1 MPLVEQSNYGNQQ
14 INVPPSLPMIL
25 KQFCKAAIRTQP
37 YDLLKWSSAYF
48 RALAEGE
55 EPPSKIRLEYPPPTT
70 ASGLTLGFLKVLLRQ
85 LGDYNKVVP
94 VETLLRRWD
103 CLCLDRKDL
112 NLIMLIGKFRRKCQ
126 VKKFL
131 AIAAGLLTSS
141 LFETMIMICEL
152 FTHEPDGG
160 SAMIPVSLFMELYGF
175 LAGLRCD
182 GTARDPDDDPHCTLF
197 DESDQGELNS
207 ENHDCLEKK
216 NKKNVSSP
224 KSENTESDVNLDLE
238 FAYKDDDE
246 PLTKNEKKKTLE
258 NQFEEKLTSEES
270 EGQLSNGK
278 SVNTD
283 TTESSKLI
291 DNRDSNNLT
300 QYDNENS
307 MEVNKPLIKSSEQS
321 SVELQMINDRRI
333 SAKMKVRD
341 PSLYKFY
348 PNIPGIGPRLSAEEV
363 ACIAIWM
370 SECARRQEGMVGPR
384 NLRHSQCPPL
394 DRQRN
399 LR

>member
-1 MPLVEQSNYGNQQ
+1 M
-14 INVPPSLPMIL
+14 
-25 KQFCKAAIRTQP
+25 
-37 YDLLKWSSAYF
+37 
-48 RALAEGE
+48 
-55 EPPSKIRLEYPPPTT
+55 
-70 ASGLTLGFLKVLLRQ
+70 
-85 LGDYNKVVP
+85 
-94 VETLLRRWD
+94 
-103 CLCLDRKDL
+103 
-112 NLIMLIGKFRRKCQ
+112 
-126 VKKFL
+126 
-131 AIAAGLLTSS
+131 
-141 LFETMIMICEL
+141 
-152 FTHEPDGG
+152 
-160 SAMIPVSLFMELYGF
+160 
-175 LAGLRCD
+175 
-182 GTARDPDDDPHCTLF
+182 
-197 DESDQGELNS
+197 
-207 ENHDCLEKK
+207 
-216 NKKNVSSP
+216 
-224 KSENTESDVNLDLE
+224 
-238 FAYKDDDE
+238 
-246 PLTKNEKKKTLE
+246 E

-307 MEVNKPLIKSSEQS
+307 MEVNKALIKSSEQS

>member
-1 MPLVEQSNYGNQQ
+1 MPLVEQSSYGSQQ

-103 CLCLDRKDL
+103 CLCLDR
-112 NLIMLIGKFRRKCQ
+112 
-126 VKKFL
+126 
-131 AIAAGLLTSS
+131 LLTSS

-182 GTARDPDDDPHCTLF
+182 GTARDPGDDPHCTFF
-197 DESDQGELNS
+197 DESDQGDNS
-207 ENHDCLEKK
+207 ENHDCLEKSKMK
-216 NKKNVSSP
+216 NFSSP
-224 KSENTESDVNLDLE
+224 TSQDTETDVNLDLE
-238 FAYKDDDE
+238 SCKDDDE
-246 PLTKNEKKKTLE
+246 SLIKNEKNKTSE
-258 NQFEEKLTSEES
+258 NREEKLTSEES
-270 EGQLSNGK
+270 DEQLLSNGK
-278 SVNTD
+278 SPNNETSD
-283 TTESSKLI
+283 NSSKLA
-291 DNRDSNNLT
+291 DNNNFI
-300 QYDNENS
+300 QSDNEDS
-307 MEVNKPLIKSSEQS
+307 VEVKKILDKNSEQS
-321 SVELQMINDRRI
+321 SVELKIKNNRRI
-333 SAKMKVRD
+333 SISDGERVKMKISD
-341 PSLYKFY
+341 SSLYKFY

-394 DRQRN
+394 DKQRIH
-399 LR
+399 R